1 MGIRRRRRRIT
12 VIVNQ
17 VRRTPGLGAKAT
29 RGAAGRG
36 ECLGEVAARPPVV
49 APPSARYEET
59 SLRGTALRPLR
70 TSVARL
76 PALPGPPVP
85 EHSIE
90 KKEIQRTTKLLDEAI
105 SGTLAAFDAN
115 R

>member
-1 MGIRRRRRRIT
+1 
-12 VIVNQ
+12 
-17 VRRTPGLGAKAT
+17 
-29 RGAAGRG
+29 
-36 ECLGEVAARPPVV
+36 
-49 APPSARYEET
+49 
-59 SLRGTALRPLR
+59 
-70 TSVARL
+70 
-76 PALPGPPVP
+76 VP